1 MLHTLTASSATSHGL
16 DTQLGE
22 QWGGVGISG
31 GQWQRLALARI
42 HLRNAPVWVL
52 DEPTSAID
60 AEAEQ
65 QVFAELGRTRNTRIT
80 IVVSHRAWTL
90 KAMDRIYVVDDGI
103 IIESGTYNELHD
115 ATGRFAD
122 IFAEQA

>member
-1 MLHTLTASSATSHGL
+1 MTDAEVWDALRSAHAADMVAAMPEGL
-16 DTQLGE
+16 DQQLGE

-42 HLRNAPVWVL
+42 YLRDAPIWVL

-65 QVFAELGRTRNTRIT
+65 EIFHELQRTKHGRIT
-80 IVVSHRAWTL
+80 VVVSHRA
-90 KAMDRIYVVDDGI
+90 
-103 IIESGTYNELHD
+103 
-115 ATGRFAD
+115 
-122 IFAEQA
+122 